1 VGKLPILTV
10 FGNDYDTPDGT
21 CLRDYIHVVDLARG
35 HINAVEKTLAGEGEF
50 VYNLGTGEGYSVLN
64 LVHAFMKV
72 TGVNVNYRIGA
83 RREGDLAV
91 VYSDP
96 SRALNELGWKA
107 QYGIED
113 MCRDTWKWQSQNPN
127 GYGE

>member
-1 VGKLPILTV
+1 
-10 FGNDYDTPDGT
+10 
-21 CLRDYIHVVDLARG
+21 
-35 HINAVEKTLAGEGEF
+35 
-50 VYNLGTGEGYSVLN
+50 
-64 LVHAFMKV
+64 
-72 TGVNVNYRIGA
+72 VNYRIGA

>member
-1 VGKLPILTV
+1 
-10 FGNDYDTPDGT
+10 
-21 CLRDYIHVVDLARG
+21 
-35 HINAVEKTLAGEGEF
+35 
-50 VYNLGTGEGYSVLN
+50 
-64 LVHAFMKV
+64 MKV